1 MELHLGRAPD
11 MEFDLESGPGI
22 KGDEPIPEEDDAVDT
37 VTCCANVSLVAL
49 FCILLGVA
57 VLAYANLPF
66 RPALALTAVAVTIC
80 LVLMLA
86 ITAARDRYI
95 GKRMADNLGAQN

>member
-1 MELHLGRAPD
+1 MHCWNY
-11 MEFDLESGPGI
+11 FYQ
-22 KGDEPIPEEDDAVDT
+22 
-37 VTCCANVSLVAL
+37 NVSLVAL

-66 RPALALTAVAVTIC
+66 GPAVALTAVAVTIS

-95 GKRMADNLGAQN
+95 GKRVADNVGAQN